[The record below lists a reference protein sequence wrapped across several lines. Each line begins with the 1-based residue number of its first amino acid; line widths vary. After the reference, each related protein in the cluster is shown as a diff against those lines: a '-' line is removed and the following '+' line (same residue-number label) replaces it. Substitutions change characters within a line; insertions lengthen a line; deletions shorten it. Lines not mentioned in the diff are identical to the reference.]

1 MKRLIIAPHADDDV
15 LGCGGIL
22 DHTCHVVYC
31 GLDESGIDNRPEMDE
46 RISEINKVQS
56 ITNHTFE
63 VLDNLVNRYEEY
75 KLISQIENIINHH
88 KPNEGFLAIVPPA
101 GDLKCSPQFHFLQL
115 K

>member
-1 MKRLIIAPHADDDV
+1 MKRLIIAPLADDDV

-63 VLDNLVNRYEEY
+63 VLDNLVNRYEKLLIYAVFCTVPFELFSLY
-75 KLISQIENIINHH
+75 KNC
-88 KPNEGFLAIVPPA
+88 PNREFYSHTTCG
-101 GDLKCSPQFHFLQL
+101 G
-115 K
+115 